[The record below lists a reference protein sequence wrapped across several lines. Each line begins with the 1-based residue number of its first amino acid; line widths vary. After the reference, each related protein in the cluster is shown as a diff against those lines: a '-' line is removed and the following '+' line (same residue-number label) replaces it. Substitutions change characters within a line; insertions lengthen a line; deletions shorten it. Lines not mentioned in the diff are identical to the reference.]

1 MENLGNSASDWH
13 WRFAFWGHFGAEKIE
28 FEVCR
33 SNFKNL
39 EKWKILNYFLA
50 GYFNVETQSPIKKPF
65 LLKYFLPK
73 TSSDK
78 RKKDLKCKG
87 YLKIKISIIQKIG
100 KLSFFNI
107 FEIWSTNF
115 KLNFLSS
122 QMAKM
127 QNFSVY
133 QMQNFLNFPKMVL
146 LFIITLFF

>member
-1 MENLGNSASDWH
+1 MH
-13 WRFAFWGHFGAEKIE
+13 FGHFGAEKIE

-50 GYFNVETQSPIKKPF
+50 GYFNVETQSPIKKHV
-65 LLKYFLPK
+65 LLKYILPK

-87 YLKIKISIIQKIG
+87 YLKIKIYIIKKVG

-107 FEIWSTNF
+107 FEI
-115 KLNFLSS
+115 
-122 QMAKM
+122 
-127 QNFSVY
+127 
-133 QMQNFLNFPKMVL
+133 
-146 LFIITLFF
+146 